1 MALVEQERERGIYLT
16 VLGVGSG
23 NLNDSMMEQLADN
36 GNGNYEYIDNLAQLE
51 KIFIHERSRFHTVAR
66 DCKVQVTFDPKAV
79 AAYRLIGYENR
90 LMDDEEFENDNRDAG
105 EIGAGQSVTV
115 LYEIVP
121 TANGKETLA
130 SFDVRYKKE
139 AGSTGIPL
147 SENVRTGT
155 APITEASDDMRFA
168 AAVAGFG
175 MLLKQSEYAGSA
187 NKAMVRELAGKR
199 PARIPGR
206 ICLAGRTGGYQITRP
221 EAHRR
226 RIRRTKGGMA
236 ENHAALFHRS
246 CTGKVSHPPHSS

>member
-1 MALVEQERERGIYLT
+1 M
-16 VLGVGSG
+16 GSG

-187 NKAMVRELAGKR
+187 NKAMVRELAGKGVGSD
-199 PARIPGR
+199 PH
-206 ICLAGRTGGYQITRP
+206 GYR
-221 EAHRR
+221 
-226 RIRRTKGGMA
+226 A
-236 ENHAALFHRS
+236 EF
-246 CTGKVSHPPHSS
+246 VSLVEQADIK